1 MKCNTEVYTQES
13 LISKLTPLAAVVVDE
28 VHPVHVQ
35 PKLATVDEEYNDVL
49 VNEVPLG
56 CEV

>member
-1 MKCNTEVYTQES
+1 
-13 LISKLTPLAAVVVDE
+13 VDE

-35 PKLATVDEEYNDVL
+35 PKLAAVDEEYKDVL